1 MAEGYR
7 RLFLRWEIIRGWIPA
22 IVFAVLAVAIELF
35 YFNFMVGR
43 GLVDKQVAIPI
54 GPWTVPL
61 SIALCLSLG
70 NAVVLL
76 TLWMSVFESTAYVK
90 AGPDRQ
96 IRRIVYPLRMVRV
109 GTLVFIPF
117 TFVLFLPYVIESGG
131 FVAFVDSATG
141 AVPFFRQSAIGF
153 YNWAFGVSQLEDATR
168 FLISQLTAAV
178 VTVAIAAV
186 QVWRV
191 KGTRNMMLSLRRRR

>member
-1 MAEGYR
+1 MAESYR

-22 IVFAVLAVAIELF
+22 IVFAVVAIAIELF

-54 GPWTVPL
+54 GPWTLPL
-61 SIALCLSLG
+61 SVALFLSLG

-96 IRRIVYPLRMVRV
+96 IRRILYPLRMVRV
-109 GTLVFIPF
+109 GTLVLTPF
-117 TFVLFLPYVIESGG
+117 TFVLFVPYVIESGG
-131 FVAFVDSATG
+131 FVAFVNSATN
-141 AVPFFRQSAIGF
+141 AVPFFRQSAIDF
-153 YNWAFGVSQLEDATR
+153 YNWAFGISQLQDSTR
-168 FLISQLTAAV
+168 FLVSQLTAAL
-178 VTVAIAAV
+178 VTVVIAAV
-186 QVWRV
+186 QLWRV
-191 KGTRNMMLSLRRRR
+191 KGTRNLMLLLRRRR

>member
-1 MAEGYR
+1 MAESYR

-35 YFNFMVGR
+35 YFSFMLGR

-54 GPWTVPL
+54 GPWDVPL
-61 SIALCLSLG
+61 SIALFLSLG

-96 IRRIVYPLRMVRV
+96 VRRILYPLRMVRV
-109 GTLVFIPF
+109 ATLVFIPF
-117 TFVLFLPYVIESGG
+117 TFVLFVPYLIVSSG
-131 FVAFVDSATG
+131 FVAFVDSATN
-141 AVPFFRQSAIGF
+141 AVPFLRQSAMDF
-153 YNWAFGVSQLEDATR
+153 YNWAFGVSRTEDSTR
-168 FLISQLTAAV
+168 FLISQLTAAI
-178 VTVAIAAV
+178 VTVVIAAI

-191 KGTRNMMLSLRRRR
+191 KGTRNMMLLLRRRR